1 MNYIYSVVKN
11 AFEIEKLILEQDGEN
26 NRYWNFKTL
35 ITDDYHNMQFLNLKS
50 SKSFER
56 TKRWVEDRIELFI

>member
-1 MNYIYSVVKN
+1 MNYTYSIVKN

-56 TKRWVEDRIELFI
+56 TKKWVEDRAELFI